1 MSEIW
6 KPHVA
11 VAAVIEDAGR
21 FLLVE
26 EMIEGE
32 RVFNQPAGHLD
43 PDESLLEAV
52 IRETME
58 EAAVDFTPT
67 HLVGVYLMRIPE
79 KGRTYLRFA
88 FCGELG
94 RAYPER
100 ALDSEII
107 RTHWLTRAEIADL
120 GALLRNRLVE
130 QCIDD
135 YLAGIRAPLTLLKTY
150 GMTGEAPG

>member
-26 EMIEGE
+26 EIIEGE

-94 RAYPER
+94 RAYPDRE
-100 ALDSEII
+100 LDSEII

-120 GALLRNRLVE
+120 GALLRNHLVE

-135 YLAGIRAPLTLLKTY
+135 YLAGIRAPLALLKTY
-150 GMTGEAPG
+150 GMTGGAPE

>member
-1 MSEIW
+1 MAEIW

-52 IRETME
+52 VRETME

-67 HLVGVYLMRIPE
+67 ALVGIYLMRLAE

-94 RAYPER
+94 RHYPER
-100 ALDSEII
+100 DLDTEII
-107 RTHWLTRAEIADL
+107 ATHWLTRTQIADL
-120 GALLRNRLVE
+120 GPLLRNRLVE
-130 QCIDD
+130 QSIDD
-135 YLAGIRAPLTLLKTY
+135 YLAGTRLPLSIMKTY
-150 GMTGEAPG
+150 GMSGQQAP